1 MNRKIVNILTAL
13 LIVIVTV
20 TLWRWMSIDPVAE
33 FQTLEPGLDNAP
45 EESAV
50 SSEQVQIG
58 EFFQAFNHSAADIP
72 GDWPRFRGEDFDNIA
87 QESIPL
93 ANAWPQSGPSE
104 MWRIDLGEGH
114 AGPAVVDGRVYVLDY
129 REAEDADALRAFSLK
144 TGGEI
149 WRRWYHN
156 PMKRNH
162 GLSRTVP
169 AVARNSVLTVG
180 PKCHV
185 MCVSADSG
193 QFKWGIDMVQE
204 YGAEVPLWYT
214 GQCPLILDSLAVLAP
229 GGSSLLI
236 AVDLDS
242 GHVVWETPNPDGWNM
257 SHSSI
262 MPMTLF
268 GRDVLVYAAIG
279 GIVGVQA
286 RGENAGSVLFKTPDW
301 NENVIAPSP
310 LHLGDGRIFM
320 TAGYGAGSMLF
331 QVARSGDSFSIETL
345 LDYEPS
351 EGLASE
357 QQTPIL
363 YHNHLFSILPKD
375 AGNNRNQLVCS
386 SINNLQEFVYTSGKT
401 TRFGLGPYLIA
412 DEKLYILSDD
422 GTLTMAELST
432 RRYNELGRA
441 KILDGHDAWGPL
453 ALVNGY
459 LIARDSRQMVCVDL
473 AKER

>member
-1 MNRKIVNILTAL
+1 M
-13 LIVIVTV
+13 
-20 TLWRWMSIDPVAE
+20 
-33 FQTLEPGLDNAP
+33 DNAP
-45 EESAV
+45 EESGG
-50 SSEQVQIG
+50 SSEKVQIG
-58 EFFQAFNHSAADIP
+58 EFFQTFDDSAADIP
-72 GDWPRFRGEDFDNIA
+72 GDWPRFRGEDYNNIA
-87 QESIPL
+87 EQSIPL
-93 ANAWPQSGPSE
+93 ADTWPQNGPAE

-129 REAEDADALRAFSLK
+129 WEAEDADALRAFSLK

-169 AVARNSVLTVG
+169 AVAHNSVVTVG

-193 QFKWGIDMVQE
+193 KFKWGIDMVGE
-204 YGAEVPLWYT
+204 YGTEVPLWYT

-242 GHVVWETPNPDGWNM
+242 GHVVWDTPNPNEWDM

-268 GRDVLVYAAIG
+268 GEKVFVYAAIG
-279 GIVGVQA
+279 GLVGVA
-286 RGENAGSVLFKTPDW
+286 AGDENAGTVLFQTDAL

-310 LHLGDGRIFM
+310 VHLGNGKILV
-320 TAGYGAGSMLF
+320 TAGYGAGTMLF
-331 QVARSGDSFSIETL
+331 QVTRSGEEFRIETL

-363 YHNHLFSILPKD
+363 YNNHLFSILPKD
-375 AGNNRNQLVCS
+375 AGSNRNQLVCS

-401 TRFGLGPYLIA
+401 TRFGLGPYLVA
-412 DEKLYILSDD
+412 DDKLYILSDD
-422 GTLTMAELST
+422 GILTMTELST
-432 RRYNELGRA
+432 QRYNEIGRA

-453 ALVNGY
+453 ALVDGY
-459 LIARDSRQMVCVDL
+459 LIARDSKQMVCVDL